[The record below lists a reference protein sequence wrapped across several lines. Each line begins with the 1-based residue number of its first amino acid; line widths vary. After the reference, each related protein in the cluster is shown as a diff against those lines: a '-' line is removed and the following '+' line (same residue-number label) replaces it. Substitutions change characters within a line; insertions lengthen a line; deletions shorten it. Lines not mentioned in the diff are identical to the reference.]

1 MKAMDKTGQEEGVRV
16 RASNAQD
23 KLRSDKVKASLFL
36 TESEYFFLLTRG
48 NPRMPSIR
56 TLQTFLATAR
66 LGSFAA
72 AGQEVGL
79 TAAAVGLQ
87 VRALEEELGVALFD
101 RSARAVVLN
110 TEGRQRVLAVKE
122 LVERWQQLQVQP
134 APGELGGTVVMGAL
148 VSALMGAFA
157 DALWKLKRQHP
168 ALEVTLLAGQS
179 ADFMT
184 RVERGELD
192 AAVVTQSPTRL
203 AASLVWTPLYREPM
217 VLIVPTRPH
226 FVLPVSP
233 LQMLAQCPFMRFDR
247 RTWTGHLVN
256 EVLAQ
261 CRAQVVEGLELNSVE
276 AIVEL
281 VRQGFGIS
289 IVPQLA
295 NLAWR
300 RDKALRVVPL
310 PRVTVERHVGLL
322 ERRQHGRE
330 TFTQVLKDH
339 FGARGVRG
347 TRAR

>member
-1 MKAMDKTGQEEGVRV
+1 
-16 RASNAQD
+16 
-23 KLRSDKVKASLFL
+23 
-36 TESEYFFLLTRG
+36 
-48 NPRMPSIR
+48 MPSLR
-56 TLQTFLATAR
+56 TLHTFLATAR

-79 TAAAVGLQ
+79 TSAAVGLQ
-87 VRALEEELGVALFD
+87 IRALEQELGVALFD

-110 TEGRQRVLAVKE
+110 TEGRQRIPAIKE
-122 LVERWQQLQVQP
+122 LVERWEQLQHRPQQ
-134 APGELGGTVVMGAL
+134 GELSGTVVMGAL

-168 ALEVTLLAGQS
+168 ALEVTLFAGQS
-179 ADFMT
+179 ADFMS

-203 AASLVWTPLYREPM
+203 TGSLVWTPLYREPL

-226 FVLPVSP
+226 FPLPATP
-233 LQMLAQCPFMRFDR
+233 LQMLTQCPFMRFDR

-256 EVLAQ
+256 EALAQ
-261 CRAQVVEGLELNSVE
+261 CRARVVEGLELNSVE

-281 VRQGFGIS
+281 VRQGFGVS
-289 IVPQLA
+289 LVPQLA
-295 NLAWR
+295 NLAWH

-322 ERRQHGRE
+322 ERRRHGRE
-330 TFTQVLKDH
+330 TFTQALKDH
-339 FGARGVRG
+339 FGARGVP
-347 TRAR
+347 

>member
-1 MKAMDKTGQEEGVRV
+1 MA
-16 RASNAQD
+16 
-23 KLRSDKVKASLFL
+23 
-36 TESEYFFLLTRG
+36 
-48 NPRMPSIR
+48 SIR
-56 TLQTFLATAR
+56 TLQTFLAAAR

-72 AGQEVGL
+72 AGQDVGL

-110 TEGRQRVLAVKE
+110 PEGRRRVAAVKE
-122 LVERWQQLQVQP
+122 LVQRWQQLQ
-134 APGELGGTVVMGAL
+134 ASRERDGIGGTVVMGAL

-157 DALWKLKRQHP
+157 DALWTLKRRHP

-184 RVERGELD
+184 RVEHGELD
-192 AAVVTQSPTRL
+192 AAVVTQPPVRL
-203 AASLVWTPLYREPM
+203 PASLVWTPLYREPM

-226 FVLPVSP
+226 FELPATP
-233 LQMLAQCPFMRFDR
+233 MQILAQCPFMRFDR

-281 VRQGFGIS
+281 VRQGFGIA
-289 IVPQLA
+289 IVPKLA
-295 NLAWR
+295 NLHWS
-300 RDKALRVVPL
+300 RDRALRVVPL

-322 ERRQHGRE
+322 ERRDHGRE
-330 TFTQVLKDH
+330 RFTQALKDH
-339 FGARGVRG
+339 FGARKGKAA
-347 TRAR
+347 RASAAAVSRATGAP

>member
-1 MKAMDKTGQEEGVRV
+1 MA
-16 RASNAQD
+16 
-23 KLRSDKVKASLFL
+23 
-36 TESEYFFLLTRG
+36 
-48 NPRMPSIR
+48 SIR
-56 TLQTFLATAR
+56 TLQTFLAAAR

-87 VRALEEELGVALFD
+87 VRALEDELGVALFD

-110 TEGRQRVLAVKE
+110 PQGRERVAAVKE
-122 LVERWQQLQVQP
+122 LVERWQQLRTP
-134 APGELGGTVVMGAL
+134 RGSDELGGTVVMGAL

-157 DALWKLKRQHP
+157 DALWTLRRRHP
-168 ALEVTLLAGQS
+168 SLEVTLFAGQS
-179 ADFMT
+179 ADFMA

-192 AAVVTQSPTRL
+192 AAVVTQSPARL
-203 AASLVWTPLYREPM
+203 PATLMWTPLYREPL
-217 VLIVPTRPH
+217 VLIAPTRPH
-226 FVLPVSP
+226 FALPAAP

-256 EVLAQ
+256 EALTQ
-261 CRAQVVEGLELNSVE
+261 CRATVVEGLELNSVE

-295 NLAWR
+295 NLRWS

-310 PRVTVERHVGLL
+310 PRMTVQRHVGLL
-322 ERRQHGRE
+322 ERRSHGRE
-330 TFTQVLKDH
+330 RFTQALKDH
-339 FGARGVRG
+339 FGARAA
-347 TRAR
+347 RAGPARRVTSR

>member
-1 MKAMDKTGQEEGVRV
+1 
-16 RASNAQD
+16 
-23 KLRSDKVKASLFL
+23 
-36 TESEYFFLLTRG
+36 
-48 NPRMPSIR
+48 MPSIR

-110 TEGRQRVLAVKE
+110 TEGRQRVPAIKE

-157 DALWKLKRQHP
+157 DALWQLKRQHP

-203 AASLVWTPLYREPM
+203 TASLVWTPLYREPM

-226 FVLPVSP
+226 FVLPASP

-261 CRAQVVEGLELNSVE
+261 CRADVVEGLELNSVE

-330 TFTQVLKDH
+330 SFTQVLKDH

>member
-36 TESEYFFLLTRG
+36 TEPEYFFLLTRG

-217 VLIVPTRPH
+217 VLVVPTRPH
-226 FVLPVSP
+226 FVLPASP

>member
-1 MKAMDKTGQEEGVRV
+1 MA
-16 RASNAQD
+16 
-23 KLRSDKVKASLFL
+23 
-36 TESEYFFLLTRG
+36 
-48 NPRMPSIR
+48 SIR
-56 TLQTFLATAR
+56 TLQTFLAAAR

-87 VRALEEELGVALFD
+87 VRALEDELGVALFD

-110 TEGRQRVLAVKE
+110 PEGRRRVPEVKE
-122 LVERWQQLQVQP
+122 IVERWRQLQARP
-134 APGELGGTVVMGAL
+134 DGGDLGGTVVMGAL

-157 DALWKLKRQHP
+157 DALWTLKRRHP

-179 ADFMT
+179 ADFMA

-192 AAVVTQSPTRL
+192 AAVVTQPPDRL
-203 AASLVWTPLYREPM
+203 PASLQWTPLYREPM
-217 VLIVPTRPH
+217 VLIVPARPH
-226 FVLPVSP
+226 FALPTAP

-256 EVLAQ
+256 EALAQ
-261 CRAQVVEGLELNSVE
+261 CRATVVEGLELNSVE

-281 VRQGFGIS
+281 VRQGFGIA

-295 NLAWR
+295 NLQWS

-310 PRVTVERHVGLL
+310 PRVTVQRHVGLL
-322 ERRQHGRE
+322 ERRSHGRE
-330 TFTQVLKDH
+330 RFTQALKDH
-339 FGARGVRG
+339 FGAGGAPAPAVTASRPRSGAAPGRPR
-347 TRAR
+347 RARRAPTAADRPTARRPWAARSARR

>member
-1 MKAMDKTGQEEGVRV
+1 MA
-16 RASNAQD
+16 
-23 KLRSDKVKASLFL
+23 
-36 TESEYFFLLTRG
+36 
-48 NPRMPSIR
+48 SIR
-56 TLQTFLATAR
+56 TLQTFLAAAR

-87 VRALEEELGVALFD
+87 VRALEQELGVALFD

-110 TEGRQRVLAVKE
+110 PQGRQRVAAMKDI
-122 LVERWQQLQVQP
+122 VERWQQLRVRS
-134 APGELGGTVVMGAL
+134 ARDELGGTVVMGAL

-157 DALWKLKRQHP
+157 DALWTLKRRHP
-168 ALEVTLLAGQS
+168 ALEVTLFAGQS

-192 AAVVTQSPTRL
+192 AAVVTQPPARL
-203 AASLVWTPLYREPM
+203 PATLVWTPLYREPM

-226 FVLPVSP
+226 FVLPAAP
-233 LQMLAQCPFMRFDR
+233 LPMLAQCPFMRFDR

-256 EVLAQ
+256 EALAQ
-261 CRAQVVEGLELNSVE
+261 CRATVVEGMELNSVE

-289 IVPQLA
+289 IVPRLA
-295 NLAWR
+295 NLRWS

-322 ERRQHGRE
+322 ERRGHGRE
-330 TFTQVLKDH
+330 RFTQALKDH
-339 FGARGVRG
+339 FGARAGKAARASRSG
-347 TRAR
+347 ALTTR

>member
-1 MKAMDKTGQEEGVRV
+1 M
-16 RASNAQD
+16 AS
-23 KLRSDKVKASLFL
+23 
-36 TESEYFFLLTRG
+36 
-48 NPRMPSIR
+48 SIR
-56 TLQTFLATAR
+56 TLQTFLAAAR

-87 VRALEEELGVALFD
+87 VRALEDELGVSLFD

-110 TEGRQRVLAVKE
+110 PEGRRRVPAVRD
-122 LVERWQQLQVQP
+122 LVEQWQQLHAQP
-134 APGELGGTVVMGAL
+134 EAGELGGTVVMGAL

-157 DALWKLKRQHP
+157 DALWTIKRRHP

-192 AAVVTQSPTRL
+192 AAVVTQPPLRL
-203 AASLVWTPLYREPM
+203 PATLAWTPLYREPM
-217 VLIVPTRPH
+217 VLIVPASPH
-226 FVLPVSP
+226 FALPPAP

-247 RTWTGHLVN
+247 RTWTGHLV
-256 EVLAQ
+256 ERALAQ
-261 CRAQVVEGLELNSVE
+261 CRATVVEGLELNSVE

-295 NLAWR
+295 NLRWG
-300 RDKALRVVPL
+300 RDRALRVVPL
-310 PRVTVERHVGLL
+310 PRVTVERRVGLL
-322 ERRQHGRE
+322 ERRSHGRE
-330 TFTQVLKDH
+330 RFTQALKDH
-339 FGARGVRG
+339 FGARAAPAA
-347 TRAR
+347 RARPAGAR